1 MKTRFFVLLLIL
13 FSTSYVFSNKIDE
26 IQKSKELIKNYFLY
40 DSSSSEQEVKYG
52 KLREYFYYSNPT
64 GGIEFYYQLL
74 QHPNVINN
82 EFKKAQ
88 IFSALAY
95 LYKAIDKVDI
105 AAKYYFQAIN
115 SAKKP
120 NETTLL
126 TFIYIDLG
134 NLMFSIKQY
143 EKAIEYYQKS
153 LNELIAEKLKG
164 GNEERKKLLID
175 HNSAVAYEN
184 IGLCYQNLNQFDSAM
199 HYIRKMENYRLNPS
213 ISKINYQYYY
223 KTLGELFLQMGQ
235 IDSAIYYSTLSYSFD
250 PSKHI
255 SKVDKPEY
263 LNFRSQAEMTLGQAF
278 LLKKMKVPAFNYF
291 QNSIETASLIENP
304 KILFN
309 TYIGISNFL
318 VENGFINEA
327 EKYLN
332 YAKNVIERYPQL
344 NSNRYEIYSLSAE
357 ILSRK
362 GKLSDVKT
370 LQDLIISHLDSTI
383 YNMQIQNIKSSEL
396 DIELENK
403 LKEIELLNLE
413 KRFKEQQLADQR
425 TKIALL
431 AIIAIVLTAS
441 IVMIYFNYQKKRK
454 MAQEMEDKNILL
466 NELNK
471 NLKETLDVSEK
482 LNKELE
488 KSKLELT
495 EINYELSESNKT
507 KNTLFSIIAHDLRN
521 SIGGIRNATTLLS
534 DEFLN
539 LTEDEKLE
547 ITKLIKESTNNVY
560 DLLENLLLWASTQ
573 SGKIQP
579 YMSPNQPYKI
589 LNIVAI
595 LINDNL
601 KSKNIILKNN
611 IPEELIFRFDA
622 SLLQT
627 IFRNLIHNAIKF
639 SNENGKIEVSA
650 EKLHDEILF
659 CVKDNGVGMPKEK
672 AEKIFKSIRAESSYG
687 TKGEKGTGF
696 GLSIVN
702 EFVKLHNGRIW
713 AESEEEKGTKI
724 YFTFQYLV

>member
-1 MKTRFFVLLLIL
+1 MKRRFFVLLLIL

-26 IQKSKELIKNYFLY
+26 IHKSKELIKNYFLY

-431 AIIAIVLTAS
+431 VIIAIVLTAS